1 MTDWNIVVWNAI
13 WLQHTP
19 DGLCRNCTR
28 GLVWHMVQV
37 TIWTLQ
43 ILAFCFFVWI
53 QKGATTLKCCH
64 FCFHVALQCS
74 MSYIHTWSTLV
85 WGSRNLAVW
94 SPNGSGSTFFP
105 RSRYLTLLFAPWPFS
120 LSLYH
125 LPDISLVFDKIQKSI
140 KTEKEGEEKVKKPRF
155 PSILGP
161 QRRPSRIEAASGELG
176 HLNKPKWWHYF

>member
-1 MTDWNIVVWNAI
+1 
-13 WLQHTP
+13 
-19 DGLCRNCTR
+19 
-28 GLVWHMVQV
+28 
-37 TIWTLQ
+37 
-43 ILAFCFFVWI
+43 
-53 QKGATTLKCCH
+53 
-64 FCFHVALQCS
+64 
-74 MSYIHTWSTLV
+74 MSSIHTWSTLV

-105 RSRYLTLLFAPWPFS
+105 RSRYLTSLFAPWPFS

-125 LPDISLVFDKIQKSI
+125 LPDTSLVLNKLQKSI

-176 HLNKPKWWHYF
+176 YWISQNYDTTSKASSNFDAIFLCIQWVKPWTVALGLRSSCLSLHWGQVSTWKAVV